1 MPPVITRTHLDWLG
15 DQRFSGGAPNAP
27 VAFIDGDGA
36 AAPSPVVTLLNAAA
50 SCAATD
56 VVIILQKKR
65 VELQK
70 LTVDVEAHRREE
82 APRRVLAMT
91 LVWRLAGEGLDETK
105 ARHAVELSVEKY
117 CSVISSLAPDI
128 KVTNEVHVG

>member
-1 MPPVITRTHLDWLG
+1 MPPVVTRTHLDWLG
-15 DQRFSGGAPNAP
+15 EQRFSGGALNAP
-27 VAFIDGDGA
+27 VAFIDGDGV

-65 VELQK
+65 VALRK

-82 APRRVLAMT
+82 TPRRVVAMT
-91 LVWRLAGEGLDETK
+91 LVWRLAGEGLDATK

-117 CSVISSLAPDI
+117 CSVISSLNPDI
-128 KVTNEVHVG
+128 PITNEVHVG

>member
-1 MPPVITRTHLDWLG
+1 MPPVITHTHLDWLG

-65 VELQK
+65 VALRK
-70 LTVDVEAHRREE
+70 LTVDVAAHRREE

-91 LVWRLAGEGLDETK
+91 LVWNLAGDGLDETK
-105 ARHAVELSVEKY
+105 ARHAIELSVEKY
-117 CSVISSLAPDI
+117 CSVMSSLAPDI
-128 KVTNEVHVG
+128 KITNEVHVG

>member
-1 MPPVITRTHLDWLG
+1 
-15 DQRFSGGAPNAP
+15 
-27 VAFIDGDGA
+27 
-36 AAPSPVVTLLNAAA
+36 
-50 SCAATD
+50 
-56 VVIILQKKR
+56 
-65 VELQK
+65 
-70 LTVDVEAHRREE
+70 
-82 APRRVLAMT
+82 MT

>member
-1 MPPVITRTHLDWLG
+1 MPPVITHTHLDWLG

-27 VAFIDGDGA
+27 VAFMDGDGA

-65 VELQK
+65 VALRK
-70 LTVDVEAHRREE
+70 LTVDVAARRREE

-91 LVWRLAGEGLDETK
+91 LVWTLAGDGLDETK
-105 ARHAVELSVEKY
+105 ARHAIELSVEKY

-128 KVTNEVHVG
+128 TITNEVHVG

>member
-1 MPPVITRTHLDWLG
+1 MPPVISHTHLDWLG

-27 VAFIDGDGA
+27 VGFIDGEGA
-36 AAPSPVVTLLNAAA
+36 AAPGPLVTLLNAAA

-65 VELQK
+65 VELSK
-70 LTVDVEAHRREE
+70 LTIDVEARRREE

-117 CSVISSLAPDI
+117 CSVISSLNPDI
-128 KVTNEVHVG
+128 TITNEVHVG